1 MTMNRKIVFKCAV
14 LVFIVA
20 VAFGFGREASA
31 LQTFAPDGPYQ
42 VGVMID
48 HIKLADR
55 TAPVMIWYPARP
67 AKGATAYVYAKNF
80 SGHAVLNAP
89 VEKKDA
95 PYPLINF
102 SHGIGACG
110 DCSVFYTE
118 NLASFGYVVFAIDHK
133 DSAMCHIEGKPDVS
147 IGKIAVS
154 FLTGGGD
161 LSTTVYNLFKDRFK
175 GQGLVPFYRAEEA
188 TATINFAL
196 ALNQNQGSP
205 FFKMM
210 DAEKIGATGHS
221 FGGFT
226 TLAIG
231 GMPYHCE
238 NFSYDEQKCRVDNA
252 EQRRSLPPCC
262 NLRGER
268 KDPMF
273 MRDSRVKAMIALG
286 SSTAFPDLAQ
296 ASKELKIPWMIING
310 DSKKFEAPWTSAMT
324 IYDNAP
330 PPKYA
335 VRLKKTDHM
344 TISDLTLAM
353 NPALLK
359 LVLAGF
365 RSGYPEKAQAYKD
378 YSVAF
383 FNLYLKGDSS
393 KAETLR
399 KPVNNYEEVWF
410 QEK

>member
-1 MTMNRKIVFKCAV
+1 MNRTKVIKYIAV
-14 LVFIVA
+14 IFIFA
-20 VAFGFGREASA
+20 VAFARGKEAFA
-31 LQTFAPDGPYQ
+31 LKTFAPDGPYK

-55 TAPVMIWYPARP
+55 TAPVIIWYPAKP
-67 AKGATAYVYAKNF
+67 AVGASAYVYAKNF
-80 SGHAVLNAP
+80 SGYAVLNAP
-89 VEKKDA
+89 VDKKDA

-118 NLASFGYVVFAIDHK
+118 NLASFGYVVIAIDHK
-133 DSAMCHIEGKPDVS
+133 DSAMCHIEGKPDIS
-147 IGKIAVS
+147 MGKIALS

-161 LSTTVYNLFKDRFK
+161 LSTTVYNLFSDRFQDS
-175 GQGLVPFYRAEEA
+175 GFTPFYRAEEA

-196 ALNQNQGSP
+196 ALNQNPGSALS
-205 FFKMM
+205 KMM
-210 DAEKIGATGHS
+210 DPEKIGASGHS

-238 NFSYDEQKCRVDNA
+238 NFQYDEQKCKIQNA
-252 EQRRSLPPCC
+252 EQRRNLPPCC
-262 NLRGER
+262 NFRGKNR
-268 KDPMF
+268 DPMF
-273 MRDSRVKAMIALG
+273 MRDARVKAMIALG
-286 SSTAFPDLAQ
+286 TSTAFPDLGR
-296 ASKELKIPWMIING
+296 ASKELAIPWMIING

-324 IYDNAP
+324 IYENAP
-330 PPKYA
+330 APKYA

-365 RSGYPEKAQAYKD
+365 RSGYKEKAQSYKD

-383 FNLYLKGDSS
+383 FNLYLKGDNSGA
-393 KAETLR
+393 KTLHG
-399 KPVNNYEEVWF
+399 PVNNYAEIWH